1 LPACGVDLGSKYI
14 KLAGAKKG
22 GVVLIEDETSKRFT
36 PFLVG
41 FSKAERLVGQ
51 TAHAKIKRN
60 IKSTI

>member
-1 LPACGVDLGSKYI
+1 MEQESVINSACGVDLGSKFI

-41 FSKAERLVGQ
+41 FGPSERLIG
-51 TAHAKIKRN
+51 
-60 IKSTI
+60 